1 MGFLRTTTVEAIMI
15 KPEIVDENTNF
26 VEVTKILLKTKR
38 GCVFVTRF
46 GKLIGIITDRD
57 IQRLILKDG
66 GIISPETTAKDF
78 MIKPVVSVN
87 RSTSIDEAD
96 QIMHKE
102 KVNRLAVIDSNNND
116 EIIGLIDYNST
127 HSEIVTKFAK
137 SLLHRNQYKIR

>member
-15 KPEIVDENTNF
+15 KPEIVNENTNF

-66 GIISPETTAKDF
+66 GIISPETTAKEF

>member
-1 MGFLRTTTVEAIMI
+1 MSFLRATTVETIMI

-38 GCVFVTRF
+38 GCVFVTGF
-46 GKLIGIITDRD
+46 GKLVGIITDRD

-66 GIISPETTAKDF
+66 GIISPDTTAKDF

-87 RSTSIDEAD
+87 RLASIDKAD

-116 EIIGLIDYNST
+116 QIIGLIDYNST
-127 HSEIVTKFAK
+127 HAEIVTKFAK
-137 SLLHRNQYKIR
+137 SLIHRNQYKIR

>member
-1 MGFLRTTTVEAIMI
+1 
-15 KPEIVDENTNF
+15 
-26 VEVTKILLKTKR
+26 
-38 GCVFVTRF
+38 
-46 GKLIGIITDRD
+46 
-57 IQRLILKDG
+57 
-66 GIISPETTAKDF
+66 
-78 MIKPVVSVN
+78 MIKPVVSLN

>member
-66 GIISPETTAKDF
+66 GIISPETTAKEF